1 METTRF
7 PRKMTKLI
15 SLFNHKGGV
24 SKTTTAFNLGWMIA
38 RQGRRVLLVD
48 TDPQCNLTG
57 TVLGFEHLESTESI
71 EGIRDGQPLN
81 LREGLAPAFE
91 AKPEGMKP
99 VRCVEVARNKN
110 LYLLP
115 GHIGL
120 AEYEVTLGIAQELSG
135 SVMTLRNLPGSMNSL
150 IKLVSEKYRIDFVIF
165 DMSPSLG
172 AINQNIWSISDFFLV
187 PMNPDYFALMAV
199 DSLAN
204 VLPKWVEWKEKAQ
217 SLEILKD
224 AEYPFPSSDP
234 KFIGYV
240 MQKFRPRG
248 QGAPSQAFAQW
259 IEQVEQRVADTLIPA
274 FEKANLMLP
283 ECTYR
288 NANFDPKQAILQMS
302 DFNSLIARSQECQVP
317 IFELSDEQ
325 LKQVGRVLETTRESM
340 DRFRRLFEE
349 TAKRVIR
356 ISEI

>member
-1 METTRF
+1 
-7 PRKMTKLI
+7 
-15 SLFNHKGGV
+15 
-24 SKTTTAFNLGWMIA
+24 
-38 RQGRRVLLVD
+38 
-48 TDPQCNLTG
+48 
-57 TVLGFEHLESTESI
+57 
-71 EGIRDGQPLN
+71 
-81 LREGLAPAFE
+81 
-91 AKPEGMKP
+91 MKP